1 MGKGD
6 VYVSYVSFGAHRFPC
21 QGDLDISTV
30 LFSRNHRTLFDTL
43 SFISLGVSS
52 YILCL
57 YGLLD
62 LFLLC
67 FALGVEVFFSG

>member
-6 VYVSYVSFGAHRFPC
+6 VHVSYVSFGAHRFPC
-21 QGDLDISTV
+21 QEGFGYFNCT
-30 LFSRNHRTLFDTL
+30 FSRNHRTLFDTL

-67 FALGVEVFFSG
+67 FALEVEVFFSG